1 MAELGMT
8 SHRPWLTHIEV
19 IKESRKYTE
28 RERFSRTGHD
38 VRQIIVSKEAVS
50 QRKRERDDG
59 MGRLRVDHPRGYK
72 TASGVELELG
82 GGGDTLSKFAFC

>member
-1 MAELGMT
+1 M
-8 SHRPWLTHIEV
+8 
-19 IKESRKYTE
+19 
-28 RERFSRTGHD
+28 
-38 VRQIIVSKEAVS
+38 SKEAVS

-82 GGGDTLSKFAFC
+82 GGGDTLSKIAFC